1 MNYQEQYNM
10 EQQQN
15 KPDGALYVFSSE
27 PVEDRAKSMSEG
39 RLVLRDRD
47 VCTVYR
53 AGDQQSAVKWVIE
66 ELPPEKMLR
75 IKRQY
80 DAWKAGQEEPVN
92 GTSLRMWP
100 AISKAQA
107 ENLWALNV
115 RTVEDLASVSDNN
128 LPNLGMGSRALRDK
142 ATAWLQSAGNI
153 GKVSEQLA
161 ALNAR
166 LLALE
171 ESNSEKDAAL
181 AEKDKLILELSEKAG
196 EPVKRGP
203 GRPPKTR
210 QEDEAA

>member
-1 MNYQEQYNM
+1 MDFQTQYNL
-10 EQQQN
+10 EQQN
-15 KPDGALYVFSSE
+15 KPDGALFVFSSE
-27 PVEDRAKSMSEG
+27 PVEDRAKSIAEG

-53 AGDQQSAVKWVIE
+53 AGDQQTAVKWVIE
-66 ELPPEKMLR
+66 ELSAEKMGR

-107 ENLWALNV
+107 ENLWVLNV
-115 RTVEDLASVSDNN
+115 RTVEDLASVADNN

-142 ATAWLQSAGNI
+142 ARSWLESAGNI

-166 LLALE
+166 LAALE
-171 ESNSEKDAAL
+171 EANAEKDLAL
-181 AEKDKLILELSEKAG
+181 AEKDRLIIELSDKSG
-196 EPVKRGP
+196 EAPVKRGP
-203 GRPPKTR
+203 GRPRKIE
-210 QEDEAA
+210 EDEAA

>member
-1 MNYQEQYNM
+1 MDFQTQYNL
-10 EQQQN
+10 EQQN
-15 KPDGALYVFSSE
+15 KPDGALFVFSSE
-27 PVEDRAKSMSEG
+27 PVEDRAKSIAEG

-53 AGDQQSAVKWVIE
+53 AGDQQTAVKWVIE
-66 ELPPEKMLR
+66 ELSAEKMGR

-107 ENLWALNV
+107 ENLWVLNV
-115 RTVEDLASVSDNN
+115 RTVEDLASVADNN

-142 ATAWLQSAGNI
+142 ARAWLESAGNI
-153 GKVSEQLA
+153 GKVSEQLT

-166 LLALE
+166 LAALE
-171 ESNSEKDAAL
+171 EANAEKDLAL
-181 AEKDKLILELSEKAG
+181 AEKDRLIIELSDKSGDA
-196 EPVKRGP
+196 PAKRGP
-203 GRPPKTR
+203 GRPRKTE
-210 QEDEAA
+210 EDEAA